1 MKHICN
7 ENDFI
12 MIEQKG
18 ALYTYQC
25 PICKKQYYELV
36 DIAISNDMLLQKC
49 SVYVEWS
56 NTYSIVHQIHN
67 LKKIVPALSI
77 SNEKLFNIAR
87 NGKKLY
93 IGEMYLNE
101 ANELIAIAKTY
112 HIHLNLEKI

>member
-1 MKHICN
+1 M
-7 ENDFI
+7 
-12 MIEQKG
+12 
-18 ALYTYQC
+18 
-25 PICKKQYYELV
+25 PV
-36 DIAISNDMLLQKC
+36 
-49 SVYVEWS
+49 
-56 NTYSIVHQIHN
+56 
-67 LKKIVPALSI
+67 LSI